1 MKVFMPGKNFW
12 KLSKVWGNISKY
24 AKWTL
29 HSKDFSYSSK
39 NIIDPDITIYHST
52 VLLTSTSIL
61 RNKMFFF
68 VLSREAHFLSQQ
80 VSSVSSMNTWW
91 AGASC
96 SLSLVLSI
104 VTLKDHFLSL
114 QVSTVCRKTYNPA
127 IILMVLVFSCVAWGP
142 LSDSAS
148 VYSRNTLCVGASS
161 LLGLV
166 FSLLLL
172 HCMNNHWRNGL
183 SDNAILPR
191 P

>member
-1 MKVFMPGKNFW
+1 MPGKNVW

-80 VSSVSSMNTWW
+80 VSSVSSMNT
-91 AGASC
+91 GGP
-96 SLSLVLSI
+96 LSLVLSL

-114 QVSTVCRKTYNPA
+114 RVSTVCPVGRHTTLVLLSWWFLYFLVSPEDHFLIQQVSK
-127 IILMVLVFSCVAWGP
+127 LGKHDVLVLVACW
-142 LSDSAS
+142 
-148 VYSRNTLCVGASS
+148 VLCFLWCYCIVWSTVGEMD
-161 LLGLV
+161 
-166 FSLLLL
+166 FQI
-172 HCMNNHWRNGL
+172 MPYYQ
-183 SDNAILPR
+183 DP
-191 P
+191 